1 MKAAV
6 IEKFNDIVI
15 KEMPKPQ
22 LGYDEALIKV
32 EYAGICGTDVHI
44 FAGHHKQAKPPLIP
58 GHEFVGK
65 LAEVNTDKPIDFKIG
80 QRVVAQPLT
89 GCGKCELCI
98 QGRDNVCVDLNIFGV
113 HSNGCFAEYIKVPL
127 RKVYAMPESI
137 DPKIAVLVEPLAVAM
152 HDVRRSK
159 LLVGQTALI
168 IGGGPIGILIAMV
181 AKLNGA
187 SKVVISEIN
196 EKRIKFAEDMDMGF
210 KMINPLKDDVDAKI
224 KNLTDNMG
232 FDVVYEVSGVQ
243 AGADL
248 TTKAAKI
255 GGTIMMI
262 GIPTKNYIVDTGAVT
277 LKELEMRGVRIHAQ
291 INFAAAVDAIKNNVF
306 NDKLKRLVTNEFDI
320 GDVKK
325 ALEFSIKD
333 KDHFKVLLKI
343 GK

>member
-6 IEKFNDIVI
+6 IEEFNNIVM
-15 KEMPKPQ
+15 KEVLEPE

-44 FAGHHKQAKPPLIP
+44 YQGHHKQAKPPLIP
-58 GHEFVGK
+58 GHEFVGRLVK
-65 LAEVNTDKPIDFKIG
+65 VNTDKHVNLKIG

-98 QGRDNVCVDLNIFGV
+98 QGRDNVCVDLNIFGI

-127 RKVYAMPESI
+127 RKVYSVPEDI
-137 DPKIAVLVEPLAVAM
+137 DPKIVALVEPLAVAM
-152 HDVRRSK
+152 HDVRRSN
-159 LLVGQTALI
+159 LDVGQTVLI

-196 EKRIKFAEDMDMGF
+196 EKRIKFAEDMNMRF
-210 KMINPLKDDVDAKI
+210 EMINPLKDDVDSKI
-224 KNLTDNMG
+224 NKLTNNMG

-248 TTKAAKI
+248 MTKAAKI
-255 GGTIMMI
+255 GGTIMMV
-262 GIPTKNYIVDTGAVT
+262 GIPSKSHTVDTGAVT
-277 LKELEMRGVRIHAQ
+277 LKELKMEGVRIHAQ
-291 INFAAAVDAIKNNVF
+291 INFAAAVDVISKNIF
-306 NDKLKRLVTNEFDI
+306 NDKLKRLITDEFDI
-320 GDVKK
+320 ENVKE
-325 ALEFSIKD
+325 AMEFSIKD
-333 KDHFKVLLKI
+333 KDHFKVLLKMN
-343 GK
+343 

>member
-6 IEKFNDIVI
+6 IEDFNNIVM
-15 KEMPKPQ
+15 KEVPEPE
-22 LGYDEALIKV
+22 LGYDEALVKV

-44 FAGHHKQAKPPLIP
+44 FSGHHKQAKPPLIP
-58 GHEFVGK
+58 GHEFVGR
-65 LAEVNTDKPIDFKIG
+65 LAKVNTDKPIDFKIG
-80 QRVVAQPLT
+80 QRVAAQPLT

-127 RKVYAMPESI
+127 KKVYAVPEDI
-137 DPKIAVLVEPLAVAM
+137 DPKIVALVEPLAVAM
-152 HDVRRSK
+152 HDVRRSN
-159 LLVGQTALI
+159 LMVGQTTLI

-210 KMINPLKDDVDAKI
+210 DMINPLKDDVDGKI

-232 FDVVYEVSGVQ
+232 FDIVYEVSGVQ

-248 TTKAAKI
+248 MTKAAKI

-262 GIPTKNYIVDTGAVT
+262 GIPSKNYNVDTGAIT
-277 LKELEMRGVRIHAQ
+277 LKELKMEGVRIHAQ
-291 INFAAAVDAIKNNVF
+291 INFAAALDVIINNVF
-306 NDKLKRLVTNEFDI
+306 NDKLKRLITNEFSI
-320 GDVKK
+320 ENIKE
-325 ALEFSIKD
+325 AMEFSIND
-333 KDHFKVLLKI
+333 KDHFKVLLKMD
-343 GK
+343 K